1 MPLLERI
8 FRADRFDGEIK
19 DIFEL
24 QDQITASVVSTI
36 APKLEQAEIERARRK
51 PTENLDAYDYF
62 LRGMASLHQMT
73 KESSDEALRLFYRSI
88 ELDSEFASAYGMAA
102 WCFVFRKANG
112 WMGDRAQEIA
122 EAARLARRA
131 GDLGTDNAVALSG
144 GGYALV
150 FVVHDIDGG
159 AAYIDRALTLNPNL
173 TWALHSSGWTKA
185 FLGEPDAAIVQLTH
199 AMSLSPLDPLGFRA
213 QSGIA
218 FAHFLAGRYDEASYG
233 RKRHCGRGRISC
245 PQYVIWRQP
254 MRWPGGSRRH
264 VKHWHV
270 CAKWIPQCEFP
281 LSKTGSRSPT

>member
-1 MPLLERI
+1 
-8 FRADRFDGEIK
+8 
-19 DIFEL
+19 
-24 QDQITASVVSTI
+24 
-36 APKLEQAEIERARRK
+36 
-51 PTENLDAYDYF
+51 
-62 LRGMASLHQMT
+62 
-73 KESSDEALRLFYRSI
+73 
-88 ELDSEFASAYGMAA
+88 MAA

-131 GDLGTDNAVALSG
+131 VDLGTDDAVALSG

-199 AMSLSPLDPLGFRA
+199 AMSLSPLDPLSFRA

-218 FAHFLAGRYDEASYG
+218 FAHFLAGRYDEASLWAEKALRQRSNFLPAIRDLAAATALAG
-233 RKRHCGRGRISC
+233 RLPEARKAMARLREVD
-245 PQYVIWRQP
+245 PT
-254 MRWPGGSRRH
+254 MRVSTIKDWVPFRRPDDLARLEDGLR
-264 VKHWHV
+264 K
-270 CAKWIPQCEFP
+270 AGLPE
-281 LSKTGSRSPT
+281 